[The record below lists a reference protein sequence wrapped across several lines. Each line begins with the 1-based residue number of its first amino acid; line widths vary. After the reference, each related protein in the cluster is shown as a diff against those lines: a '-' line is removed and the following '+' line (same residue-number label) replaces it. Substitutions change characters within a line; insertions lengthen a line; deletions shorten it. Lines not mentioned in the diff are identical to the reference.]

1 MDQLIGE
8 NLGRDIQ
15 IMYILLSFFSG
26 GIILGGWI
34 FALGIKFN
42 KTWLKSVSLLWCFV
56 GIFGWVFY
64 LLKYFIRF

>member
-15 IMYILLSFFSG
+15 IMYNLLSFFSG